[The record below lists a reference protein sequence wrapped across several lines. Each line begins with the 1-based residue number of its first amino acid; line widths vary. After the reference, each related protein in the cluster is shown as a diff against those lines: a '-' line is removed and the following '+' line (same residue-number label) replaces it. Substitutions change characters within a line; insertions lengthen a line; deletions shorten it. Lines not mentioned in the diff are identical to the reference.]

1 MTLQQINEMA
11 QMGAIGILI
20 ILAGMIKIPHIEL
33 NLWSWLGSLF
43 GKAINGEIIKEVE
56 KIDKKLDNHIKA
68 EEEEHIR
75 NVRQRILRFNDEIL
89 SGKRHSQEHF
99 NEILED
105 INVYEKYC
113 SEHPNYK
120 NNRAVLAID
129 TIKEV
134 YQECVKEH
142 DFLTYKKE
150 SRWD

>member
-20 ILAGMIKIPHIEL
+20 ILAGMIKIPYIEL

-56 KIDKKLDNHIKA
+56 KIDKKLDNHIQA
-68 EEEEHIR
+68 EEKEHIR

-89 SGKRHSQEHF
+89 SGKRHSKEHF
-99 NEILED
+99 NEVLED
-105 INVYEKYC
+105 INVYELYC
-113 SEHPNYK
+113 RNHPDYK
-120 NNRAVLAID
+120 NNRAILAIS
-129 TIKEV
+129 TIEDVYKE
-134 YQECVKEH
+134 CLREH

-150 SRWD
+150 AK